1 MTKGLRRQRWEL
13 VGRLYRTLEPVFV
26 ALSAVWIALIVAEL
40 GLGGLPRTLEIL
52 VYAIWGLFIVEF
64 IVGLAIAPSRG
75 IYLRHRWLTL
85 LSLILP
91 AFRILRLA
99 PALRALGSAR
109 VIRPVGLLRV
119 ATSVNRGLAALGRTA
134 RRRGFAYV
142 AAATGLVIVVG
153 AAGMA
158 FLESPEALRQQGAD
172 PAVGLATFGDALWWT
187 AYAMTTGAPST
198 PTSAEGR
205 LLGWILSVYGLAV
218 FGYLTAVLAS
228 HFVDRDRSIESEA
241 ARPVVSVETG

>member
-40 GLGGLPRTLEIL
+40 GLGGLPRSLEIL
-52 VYAIWGLFIVEF
+52 VYAIWALFIVEF
-64 IVGLAIAPSRG
+64 AVGFALAPAKG
-75 IYLRHRWLTL
+75 VYLRHRWLTL
-85 LSLILP
+85 LSLVLP
-91 AFRILRLA
+91 ALRILRLA

-119 ATSVNRGLAALGRTA
+119 ATSVNRGLAALGQTA

-142 AAATGLVIVVG
+142 TAATGLVIVVG

-158 FLESPEALRQQGAD
+158 FLESPDAVRQQGAD
-172 PAVGLATFGDALWWT
+172 PVGGLATFGDALWWT

-198 PTSAEGR
+198 PVSAEGR

-228 HFVDRDRSIESEA
+228 HFVDRDRSDQPAPA
-241 ARPVVSVETG
+241 APASHSK